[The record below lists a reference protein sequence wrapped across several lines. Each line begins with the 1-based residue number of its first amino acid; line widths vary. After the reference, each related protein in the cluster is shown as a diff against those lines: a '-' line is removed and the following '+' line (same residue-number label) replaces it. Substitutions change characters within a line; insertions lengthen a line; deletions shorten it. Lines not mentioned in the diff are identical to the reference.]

1 MPSLKTDKIGLAAY
15 LIVRGKRLSDVE
27 VKSRNRSLFQFDVPD
42 TEASALELEY
52 MTSEFFRYY
61 EAFRLLR
68 DRTIRGA

>member
-15 LIVRGKRLSDVE
+15 LIVRGKVLTGVE
-27 VKSRNRSLFQFDVPD
+27 VKSRNRSFFQFEVTDA
-42 TEASALELEY
+42 EASALESEY
-52 MTSEFFRYY
+52 MTSEFLRYF